1 MNKLLTKFQNRREG
15 FTIVEL
21 LIVIVV
27 IGILA
32 AITIISYTGITTQAN
47 INTAK
52 ANAQAILDAST
63 QYYNLAGN
71 YPYVNAGTLSAASGS
86 ASALVSN
93 GVTVSVPTSVT
104 VTSTKLA
111 SDSTTQ
117 VLYVRTS
124 GGDGACVAYRAGS
137 STGYAIAGAAASSNN
152 YASINA
158 TTPACS

>member
-1 MNKLLTKFQNRREG
+1 MNRLLTKFQNRRKG

-47 INTAK
+47 VNTAR

-71 YPYVNAGTLSAASGS
+71 YPYVNAGTLSAANGS
-86 ASALVSN
+86 ASPLVSQ

-104 VTSTKLA
+104 VSSTQLTT
-111 SDSTTQ
+111 DSTTTI
-117 VLYVRTS
+117 LWVRNSAGT
-124 GGDGACVAYRAGS
+124 GACVAYRAGG
-137 STGYAIAGAAASSNN
+137 STGFSIAGAATTANT
-152 YASINA
+152 YGSINA
-158 TTPACS
+158 GTPACS